1 LTALLIILGIIIF
14 IMLILAIPVNIYSEY
29 NEEFVLYIRYLF
41 IKYYIYPPQEKKNK
55 KKKKENQQK
64 KQIQKR
70 KKKKKRNPKKS
81 PIISSKH
88 SITTKAFQV

>member
-1 LTALLIILGIIIF
+1 
-14 IMLILAIPVNIYSEY
+14 M
-29 NEEFVLYIRYLF
+29 
-41 IKYYIYPPQEKKNK
+41 KKRT
-55 KKKKENQQK
+55 
-64 KQIQKR
+64 IKR

>member
-1 LTALLIILGIIIF
+1 MTALLIILGIIIF

-55 KKKKENQQK
+55 KKKKEK
-64 KQIQKR
+64 KPKDEKKDDKKEDEYEKR
-70 KKKKKRNPKKS
+70 ERTEGRKRREAQRK
-81 PIISSKH
+81 
-88 SITTKAFQV
+88 VR

>member
-1 LTALLIILGIIIF
+1 MTALLIILGIIIF

-55 KKKKENQQK
+55 KKK
-64 KQIQKR
+64 
-70 KKKKKRNPKKS
+70 
-81 PIISSKH
+81 
-88 SITTKAFQV
+88 